1 MVNGKTRKGI
11 FMLVMLVIMVATAAC
26 GGNNGGKTSGA
37 TNAPTNAP
45 TSTEAPATEAPAAK
59 LSGEIKIDG
68 SSTVFPLSEAAAE
81 EFNKVHKDVR
91 VSVGTSGTGGGFK
104 QFCANE
110 IAIADA
116 SRYIKDSE
124 AELCKTAGIEYTEL
138 EIAFD
143 GLTVVV
149 SKENDFIDHLTV
161 EELNKIFLTG
171 SQVKTWKDVR
181 DTWPAEPIVMFS
193 PGADSGTYDYFN
205 EAILNKEGIRND
217 GAISFSEDDNVLVQ
231 GVAGSKYGIGYFGF
245 SYYEENQDKLKS
257 VPVDGGKGAIAP
269 TLETIKDGSYA
280 PLSRPLLIYV
290 NNAALERPEVLEFT
304 KFYIENI
311 KHYAE
316 EVGYVP
322 LQDAQYAEQAAKI
335 KG

>member
-1 MVNGKTRKGI
+1 MINGKSRKGI
-11 FMLVMLVIMVATAAC
+11 FMLVMLMVMVVAAAC
-26 GGNNGGKTSGA
+26 GGNNGNSTSGA
-37 TNAPTNAP
+37 SNAPATQKPA
-45 TSTEAPATEAPAAK
+45 TEAPATEKPAAA

-81 EFNKVHKDVR
+81 EFNKLHKDVR

-110 IAIADA
+110 IVIADA

-124 AELCKTAGIEYTEL
+124 AEACKTAGVEFTEL
-138 EIAFD
+138 EIAYD

-171 SQVKTWKDVR
+171 STVKTWKDVR
-181 DTWPAEPIVMFS
+181 DTWPDENIVMFS

-205 EAILNKEGIRND
+205 EAILDKEGIRND
-217 GAISFSEDDNVLVQ
+217 GSISFSEDDNVLVQ

-245 SYYEENQDKLKS
+245 SYYEENKDKLKA
-257 VPVDGGKGAIAP
+257 VPVDGGTGAISP

-290 NNAALERPEVLEFT
+290 NNAAYDRPEVLEFT
-304 KFYIENI
+304 KFYIDNI
-311 KHYAE
+311 KLYAE

-322 LQDAQYAEQAAKI
+322 LPDEEYAKQAAKI
-335 KG
+335 NA